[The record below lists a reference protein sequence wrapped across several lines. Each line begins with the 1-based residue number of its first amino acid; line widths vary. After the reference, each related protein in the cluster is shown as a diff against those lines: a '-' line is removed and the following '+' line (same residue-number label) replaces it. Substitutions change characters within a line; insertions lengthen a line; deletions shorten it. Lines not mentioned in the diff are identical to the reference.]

1 MKCISI
7 LTIVILMNGNAYT
20 QFGEIKGKILDEK
33 GEGVPFALVIV
44 IKDEAGKE
52 LTTKGTKANADGHY
66 SLKDLPY
73 GKYNL
78 MARSIGRKAEIKIEI
93 DLTNP
98 LRNLDF
104 CLAYK
109 KPNICNLTYTRDK
122 NTIQPKSNEI
132 KQQEVES
139 SLNVGG
145 GRNNDVVYFVDG
157 IRQAPN
163 ICYRYTCGYANQ
175 RTERPL
181 VKRENPTIYPN
192 PSTGIFKIQ
201 SASKVET
208 IRVYD
213 QRQNML
219 VLNSENPL
227 EIDLTRYQDG
237 FYYIHYQLG
246 NEIKSEKLELR
257 R

>member
-7 LTIVILMNGNAYT
+7 LTIVFLMSGNAYV
-20 QFGEIKGKILDEK
+20 QLGEIKGKILDEK
-33 GEGVPFALVIV
+33 GEPVPFALVIV

-52 LTTKGTKANADGHY
+52 RTSKGSKANADGDY
-66 SLKDLPY
+66 RLKDLPY

-78 MARSIGRKAEIKIEI
+78 MAISVGRKIEI
-93 DLTNP
+93 KKGIDLLNP
-98 LRNLDF
+98 VRNLDF

-109 KPNICNLTYTRDK
+109 NPSICTLSYTRDR
-122 NTIQPKSNEI
+122 NSLQPKSNEI
-132 KQQEVES
+132 KQQDLGS
-139 SLNVGG
+139 SLNAGD
-145 GRNNDVVYFVDG
+145 GRKNDVVYFVDC
-157 IRQAPN
+157 IRQTPN
-163 ICYRYTCGYANQ
+163 ICYRYTCGNANQ

-181 VKRENPTIYPN
+181 VKVEKPTIYPN

-201 SASKVET
+201 STSKVEN

-219 VLNSENPL
+219 VLNGENPL
-227 EIDLTRYQDG
+227 EVDLTRYQDG